1 MKKVTPLKIQKMGGG
16 QNQKRC
22 NKVNH
27 KVYRSTTIKENTQ
40 NLHCLKMCDKR
51 RKYPNSGG

>member
-1 MKKVTPLKIQKMGGG
+1 M
-16 QNQKRC
+16 
-22 NKVNH
+22 
-27 KVYRSTTIKENTQ
+27 YRSTTIKENTQ